1 MKAKILSTGLLAVCL
16 TVSAAGHEQQTG
28 RVWLQGFVL
37 DSSCTINMQDKYQRI
52 DIPQVAATELYQ
64 RGYSSAFAFAVR
76 LENCLLSADG
86 KSLAITFTGP
96 VDSNGLFVISG
107 EAEGVG
113 IQLSGEAEGVGIQLS
128 QGDGSVI
135 MPGKAV
141 ALPDIP
147 QTKNITLNYRLRL
160 IADRNSIKT
169 GIYRSTVNFNLDY
182 L

>member
-16 TVSAAGHEQQTG
+16 TASAAEHEQQIG

-52 DIPQVAATELYQ
+52 DIPQVAVTGLYQ

-86 KSLAITFTGP
+86 KSLKITFTGP
-96 VDSNGLFVISG
+96 ADSNGLFAI
-107 EAEGVG
+107 
-113 IQLSGEAEGVGIQLS
+113 SGEAEGVGIQLS

-160 IADRNSIKT
+160 IADRKSLKT
-169 GIYRSTVNFNLDY
+169 GAYRSTVNFNLDY

>member
-113 IQLSGEAEGVGIQLS
+113 IQLS
-128 QGDGSVI
+128 QGDSSVI

>member
-113 IQLSGEAEGVGIQLS
+113 IQLS

>member
-86 KSLAITFTGP
+86 KSLVITFTGP
-96 VDSNGLFVISG
+96 VDSNGLFAI
-107 EAEGVG
+107 
-113 IQLSGEAEGVGIQLS
+113 SGEAEGVGIQLS

>member
-96 VDSNGLFVISG
+96 ADSNGLFAI
-107 EAEGVG
+107 
-113 IQLSGEAEGVGIQLS
+113 SGEAEGVGIQLS

-160 IADRNSIKT
+160 IADRNSMKT